1 MVERINQADELAYAL
16 VNRDLMM
23 LLNALNLP
31 LTSDEK
37 RARLIIL
44 KKLSA
49 ENYMLDSLNEE
60 ALIAFSELLSSEGFQ

>member
-1 MVERINQADELAYAL
+1 MMVLK
-16 VNRDLMM
+16 
-23 LLNALNLP
+23 ALNLP
-31 LTSDEK
+31 LISDEK
-37 RARLIIL
+37 LARLIIL